1 MSRLEKPGHFILDPG
16 LQSGIQQL
24 FMKDMS
30 NNNPGVAI
38 QGIEGSFHQIAAQSF
53 FGPDVP
59 VVCCHS
65 FRDLFKAASDK
76 NKTFA
81 AVMAIENSI
90 AGSLLPNYNMLQ
102 TSDLEVVGEVYLEIK
117 HQLLANP
124 GVVLDDIREVHSHP
138 MAILQCLDYLN
149 KHNWKI
155 VETEDT
161 ALSARLLHQH
171 RSKHIAA
178 IASKLSAKLFD
189 LNTLT
194 GNIHTLKNNY
204 TRFLVLQRRGE
215 KPAIVEGN
223 KASVNFNAPD
233 ERGSLARILVKIADA
248 GVNLTKLQ
256 SFPIP
261 GSDWLYSFH
270 ADMEFDDINNFNKL
284 IDIIL
289 PITDQ
294 LKVYG
299 IYQSGKTKK

>member
-1 MSRLEKPGHFILDPG
+1 
-16 LQSGIQQL
+16 
-24 FMKDMS
+24 MKQVPCTDL
-30 NNNPGVAI
+30 GVAI
-38 QGIEGSFHQIAAQSF
+38 QGIEGSFHQIAAQTF

-59 VVCCHS
+59 VVCCNN
-65 FRDLFKAASDK
+65 FRDLFKVLADK
-76 NKTFA
+76 KKTFA
-81 AVMAIENSI
+81 GVMAIENSI
-90 AGSLLPNYNMLQ
+90 AGSLLPNYNLLQ
-102 TSDLEVVGEVYLEIK
+102 LSDLEVVGEVYLEIK

-124 GVVLDDIREVHSHP
+124 GVVIEDIKEVHSHP
-138 MAILQCLDYLN
+138 MAILQCLEFLDKY
-149 KHNWKI
+149 NWKI

-171 RSKHIAA
+171 HSKHIAA
-178 IASKLSAKLFD
+178 IASKLSAKLFG

-215 KPAIVEGN
+215 RSFSTEGN

-233 ERGSLARILVKIADA
+233 ERGSLAKILARIAEA

-270 ADMEFDDINNFNKL
+270 ADMEFEDIDLFNKL
-284 IDIIL
+284 IINVM

-299 IYQSGKTKK
+299 VYQSGKRKK